1 MLDPRIMS
9 VVRRAAGGPASAAP
23 DAVLVERFVDKHDEA
38 AFTELIARHGPA
50 VWALC
55 RRLLR
60 SEPDA
65 EDAFQATF
73 LVLARRAGQVRK
85 AASVGSWLH
94 GVAFRLS
101 RKVRQ

>member
-1 MLDPRIMS
+1 AA
-9 VVRRAAGGPASAAP
+9 VVGDDAA
-23 DAVLVERFVDKHDEA
+23 LVARFARDRDEA
-38 AFTELIARHGPA
+38 AFGDLLARHGPA

-60 SEPDA
+60 SEADA

-73 LVLARRAGQVRK
+73 LVFARRAGSVRK

-94 GVAFRLS
+94 GVAVRLC
-101 RKVRQ
+101 RKARVRWPLDPARLPR